1 MAEKRNL
8 IRFLLGVGLVF
19 VALAIRDHFP
29 SRWGSGAWGL
39 ALYAGLLVL
48 MWPRSWQISPARR
61 WMAALGGVLV
71 FAFGSIFG
79 VTRLS
84 GTQVVAVTAI
94 VIVGTAVQVLRLLYG
109 DRSLRAK

>member
-1 MAEKRNL
+1 VAEKRNL

-29 SRWGSGAWGL
+29 SRWGSGAWGF
-39 ALYAGLLVL
+39 ALYAGLLVT
-48 MWPRSWQISPARR
+48 MWPRGEISPARR

-94 VIVGTAVQVLRLLYG
+94 VIVGTAVQVLRLLYS
-109 DRSLRAK
+109 DRNLRAK